1 MYLFFILDPACQ
13 QIDQHHQCYVSDPR
27 CALKDEDNLNFVLY
41 SLLAA
46 GIFVVVIASFI
57 LFLCVRKRRK
67 RRKGTYMQKYKCFL
81 LMNSLFRS

>member
-46 GIFVVVIASFI
+46 GIFVVIASVI
-57 LFLCVRKRRK
+57 LFLWVRK
-67 RRKGTYMQKYKCFL
+67 RRKGTYMQKYSVSFYGTL
-81 LMNSLFRS
+81 L

>member
-27 CALKDEDNLNFVLY
+27 CALKDEDNLNLVLY
-41 SLLAA
+41 SSLAA

-57 LFLCVRKRRK
+57 LFLCVRI
-67 RRKGTYMQKYKCFL
+67 RRKGIYMQKYSVSFYGTL
-81 LMNSLFRS
+81 L